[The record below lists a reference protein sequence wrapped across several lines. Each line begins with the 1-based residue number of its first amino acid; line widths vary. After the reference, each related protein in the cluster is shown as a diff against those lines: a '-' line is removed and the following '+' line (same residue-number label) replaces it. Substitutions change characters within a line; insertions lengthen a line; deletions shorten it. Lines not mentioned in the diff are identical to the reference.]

1 MLFDATTLAGIVDG
15 SISLTFRRWATPRV
29 TPGASQLTKIG
40 RIAFTSVDRLAP
52 SRITGQDLRASG
64 FSSRE
69 ALLKRVAGR
78 DRDRLPLYRIG
89 VALIGDDPRV
99 ALRASS
105 ALDAEE
111 LAGLSAKLTR
121 MDRAAE
127 QPWTREVLELI
138 GDRPAVMST
147 ELAADRGEER
157 YFFKNRVRRLKTL
170 GLTESLDVGYRL
182 SPRGRAY
189 LDLTR

>member
-1 MLFDATTLAGIVDG
+1 MLFDATTLAGIADG

-29 TPGASQLTKIG
+29 TAGASQLTEVG
-40 RIAFTSVDRLAP
+40 RIAFTSVERVAP
-52 SRITGQDLRASG
+52 SRVSGEDLRASG
-64 FSSRE
+64 FASRE
-69 ALLKRVAGR
+69 VLLKRVAGR

-89 VALIGDDPRV
+89 VVLVGEDPRV

-105 ALDAEE
+105 AFDAEE
-111 LAGLSAKLTR
+111 LAALGAELTR

-127 QPWTREVLELI
+127 QPWTRAVLELI
-138 GDRPAVMST
+138 GDRPAVVST

-182 SPRGRAY
+182 APRGRAY